1 MNDILL
7 FPEDIQRKIQSYLYF
22 SYELYT
28 KIRIVNEI
36 ISKYTSY
43 LMKEIM
49 RIFHVRLGTLYF
61 RMHQFLTH
69 HESIHKKIK
78 NKLNPYI
85 YFPLYPLIDFY
96 SYDVFY
102 YVEDVLNQ
110 MNILERQKAYNAI
123 MNNAFFS

>member
-22 SYELYT
+22 SYELYI

-36 ISKYTSY
+36 ILNYTSY
-43 LMKEIM
+43 LMKEIV

-61 RMHQFLTH
+61 RMHHFLTH
-69 HESIHKKIK
+69 HESIYKKIQK
-78 NKLNPYI
+78 ELNI
-85 YFPLYPLIDFY
+85 FFYFPFYPVIDY
-96 SYDVFY
+96 SSYDVLY

-110 MNILERQKAYNAI
+110 MNILERQKFYNAI
-123 MNNAFFS
+123 MKYASFF